1 MAISSKSSADSI
13 QRRTFRIVS
22 LVVIGVIAIIC
33 SFFSLGM
40 VIDALI
46 TTRILIQFIGQ
57 ILAVTLLRRNEPE
70 LKRPYR
76 IWLYPIPNLLAL
88 FGWMFVFATT
98 DWTIIA
104 FGLGTLLLGFCVFPR
119 LVAPNETMAFCDN
132 DRRSRRLELRC
143 LN

>member
-1 MAISSKSSADSI
+1 
-13 QRRTFRIVS
+13 V
-22 LVVIGVIAIIC
+22 LGVIAIIC

-57 ILAVTLLRRNEPE
+57 IGAVTLLRRNEPE

-76 IWLYPIPNLLAL
+76 IWFYPLPNLLAL
-88 FGWMFVFATT
+88 FGWTFVFATT

-104 FGLGTLLLGFCVFPR
+104 FGLGTLIVGFLFF
-119 LVAPNETMAFCDN
+119 LVW
-132 DRRSRRLELRC
+132 SRQTKQWPFASVEKVAV
-143 LN
+143 